1 LELSTVTTMALGN
14 VHLTPQLVQAVRD
27 AVDIV
32 DVAGDHTRLQ
42 KAGHRWKGLCPLHKE
57 KTPSFSVDPSQGLY
71 YCFGCGKGGDA
82 IGLHMEVTGDDFPA
96 AIESLARRYGVPLPS
111 RPARGPSRGG
121 SGREKPDLGPVL
133 EAAAAFFT
141 AELGRSDFAKRYL
154 ANRKIPPELSE
165 SYGLGYAPDGWQNL
179 TDALRLDFGVER
191 LEAAGLVGRSEK
203 GGRHYDRF
211 RHRLM
216 FPIRNPSGRIVG
228 FGGRTLGD
236 DKAKYVNTAETDDFH
251 KGSLLY
257 GLDVAKKA
265 IREGGRAL
273 LVEGYFDVLGA
284 AAAGIDWAVAGM
296 GTALTGAQT
305 KLLARFAEE
314 VVVGYDGD
322 DAGEGAFRR
331 VLPTLLGE
339 GLAVHRARFG
349 AGHDPDSLR
358 LAAGPEAVRRA
369 VEEAPDAVEE
379 EIERL
384 APAGDRRD
392 PRSQAAAAR
401 EVVALLSPMPDAIL
415 RYAYARRAAERLNV
429 PAEVLARRFSQGSD
443 SSARPAPYPG
453 KTPAGP
459 GGGPTRAGNRPG
471 TGNPPPPPGVTSSPA
486 GDPAVPSL
494 EDEVLTRLL
503 EPGAEPPPLDRL
515 PPEGVFFD
523 PVTRNIYRI
532 LHDLYRRD
540 GKPPAAR
547 ALVDALGG
555 DAEAVARVARYQN
568 AVEYPANCRR
578 LGLGEAV
585 EQLKRRELAAR
596 RKRLQVEI
604 QEARRKGDAHRESQL
619 VDEKRT
625 LDYIQFRGTPGAPRS
640 DA

>member
-1 LELSTVTTMALGN
+1 MEISTVTTMPLGN

-111 RPARGPSRGG
+111 RPARGGG
-121 SGREKPDLGPVL
+121 GRERPDLGPVL
-133 EAAAAFFT
+133 EAAAAFFA

-154 ANRKIPPELSE
+154 ANRKIPPELAK

-179 TDALRLDFGVER
+179 TDALRFDFGVER

-203 GGRHYDRF
+203 SGRHYDRF

-257 GLDVAKKA
+257 GLDVAKKG
-265 IREGGRAL
+265 IREEGRAL

-284 AAAGIDWAVAGM
+284 AASGIEWAVAGM

-339 GLAVHRARFG
+339 GLAVRRARFG

-384 APAGDRRD
+384 APAGVRRD
-392 PRSQAAAAR
+392 PRGQAAAAR

-415 RYAYARRAAERLNV
+415 RYAYARRAAERLDV
-429 PAEVLARRFSQGSD
+429 PAEVLARRLSRGAEAP
-443 SSARPAPYPG
+443 ARPAPYPG
-453 KTPAGP
+453 GTPAGA
-459 GGGPTRAGNRPG
+459 GGGPAGSDGRRA
-471 TGNPPPPPGVTSSPA
+471 TGNPAAGPGVTSSPA

-494 EDEVLTRLL
+494 EEEVLTRLL

-540 GKPPAAR
+540 GRLPGAR

-604 QEARRKGDAHRESQL
+604 QEARRKGDALRESQL

-640 DA
+640 DV

>member
-1 LELSTVTTMALGN
+1 MDPSTVTTTMALGN

-111 RPARGPSRGG
+111 RPARGSSRGG
-121 SGREKPDLGPVL
+121 GREKPDLGPVL
-133 EAAAAFFT
+133 EAAAAFFA

-154 ANRKIPPELSE
+154 ANRKIPPELAE
-165 SYGLGYAPDGWQNL
+165 SYGLGFAPDGWQNL
-179 TDALRLDFGVER
+179 TDALRFDFGVER

-203 GGRHYDRF
+203 SGRHYDRF
-211 RHRLM
+211 RNRLM

-265 IREGGRAL
+265 IREEGRAL

-284 AAAGIDWAVAGM
+284 AASGIAWAVAGM

-331 VLPTLLGE
+331 VLPTLLAE
-339 GLAVHRARFG
+339 GLGVRRARFG
-349 AGHDPDSLR
+349 AGPDPDSLR

-369 VEEAPDAVEE
+369 VAEAPDAVEVE
-379 EIERL
+379 LERL
-384 APAGDRRD
+384 APPEVRRD
-392 PRSQAAAAR
+392 PRGQAAAAK

-415 RYAYARRAAERLNV
+415 RYAYARRAAERLDV
-429 PAEVLARRFSQGSD
+429 PAEVLSRRLSRGAETPPRPGAP
-443 SSARPAPYPG
+443 ARP
-453 KTPAGP
+453 GP
-459 GGGPTRAGNRPG
+459 
-471 TGNPPPPPGVTSSPA
+471 GNPPPRPGVTSSPA

-503 EPGAEPPPLDRL
+503 EPGADPPPLERL

-523 PVTRNIYRI
+523 PVTRNIYRTF
-532 LHDLYRRD
+532 HDLYRRD
-540 GKPPAAR
+540 GRFPGAR
-547 ALVDALGG
+547 ALVDALAG
-555 DAEAVARVARYQN
+555 DDEAVARVARYQN

-578 LGLGEAV
+578 LGLGESIERLAGRWRKERLRGLV
-585 EQLKRRELAAR
+585 QEIREAQRRGDQGRLEQLLEEKQKLS
-596 RKRLQVEI
+596 Q
-604 QEARRKGDAHRESQL
+604 AH
-619 VDEKRT
+619 
-625 LDYIQFRGTPGAPRS
+625 YRGVGGSAWSTEAPR
-640 DA
+640 A

>member
-1 LELSTVTTMALGN
+1 MALGN

-27 AVDIV
+27 AVDVV
-32 DVAGDHTRLQ
+32 DVASDHTRLQ

-82 IGLHMEVTGDDFPA
+82 IGLHMELTGDDFPA
-96 AIESLARRYGVPLPS
+96 AIETLARRYGVPLPS
-111 RPARGPSRGG
+111 RPSRGSSRGG
-121 SGREKPDLGPVL
+121 GGREKPDLGPVL
-133 EAAAAFFT
+133 DAAAAFFA
-141 AELGRSDFAKRYL
+141 AELAKSDFARRYL
-154 ANRKIPPELSE
+154 ANRKIPPELAK

-179 TDALRLDFGVER
+179 TDALRFDFGVER

-203 GGRHYDRF
+203 SGRHYDRF

-257 GLDVAKKA
+257 GLDVAKKG
-265 IREGGRAL
+265 IREEGRAL

-284 AAAGIDWAVAGM
+284 AASGIEWAVAGM

-339 GLAVHRARFG
+339 GLAVRRARFG

-384 APAGDRRD
+384 APAGVRRD

-415 RYAYARRAAERLNV
+415 RYAYARRAAERLDV
-429 PAEVLARRFSQGSD
+429 PAEVLARRLSRGAEAP
-443 SSARPAPYPG
+443 ARPAPYPG
-453 KTPAGP
+453 GTPAGS
-459 GGGPTRAGNRPG
+459 GGGATRAGTRPG

-494 EDEVLTRLL
+494 EEEVLTRLL

-540 GKPPAAR
+540 GRLPGAR

-604 QEARRKGDAHRESQL
+604 QEARRKGDALRESQL

-640 DA
+640 DV